1 MKTYKYILSVV
12 LFITAVISCTQD
24 EFGSLDFVDT
34 AVAPKNV
41 TALFSVTQDNT
52 GTVTIAP
59 NSEGAV
65 SYDVYPGD
73 ATTEFVKVAQGKSL
87 KHVYAE
93 GNYNVK
99 IVATG
104 ITGLKTESTLPLV
117 VSFKAPENLVAE
129 ILNDPTVSK
138 KVNVT
143 VTADYATS
151 FEVYFGEEGNDEPVP
166 ANIGETASYVYQEA
180 GTYSIRVVAKS
191 AAIETTE
198 YTEEF
203 EVTEILQPLVKAP
216 TPPARNAADVISMFS
231 DKYTQTTVDMFVTDW
246 SVVALQEEI
255 TIQDNKTL
263 VYRELSYA
271 GIITEVE
278 PMNASGM
285 EFFHFDVW
293 STNVE
298 TFKVKFVD
306 FNGTGWNN
314 GSDNIEFEVERAI
327 TEEGKWMSFDIP
339 LSDFE
344 GVPFSD
350 INQMV
355 ISALPVG
362 TVFLD
367 NMYFYKMS
375 DEQFDGGFVINGDF
389 ESGAEPWTIGVGTD
403 PVPLATTGGNTYYS
417 VNVANAGNPW
427 EVNMSQKLEII
438 NGATYTLSF
447 DAWSDTDRPIL
458 PGIGLSADPW
468 TNVTQEV
475 NITTTKQ
482 TYTITLT
489 ANAGASDARVFFDL
503 GAAAGAV
510 NIDNV
515 SLFLENLVT
524 NGDFENGAEPW
535 TIGVGTDPVPLA
547 TTGGNTYYSVNVAN
561 AGNPWEVNMSQKLEI
576 INGTTYTLSFDA
588 WSDTDRPILPGIGL
602 SADPWTNVTQ
612 EVSITTTKQTYEITL
627 TANAGASDARVFF
640 DLGAAAGAV
649 NIDNVSLFIKN

>member
-1 MKTYKYILSVV
+1 MIIMKTYKYILSVV

-34 AVAPKNV
+34 AVAPTNV

-129 ILNDPTVSK
+129 ILNDVAISK

-180 GTYSIRVVAKS
+180 GIYTIRVVAKS

-203 EVTEILQPLVKAP
+203 EVTAILQPLVKAP
-216 TPPARNAADVISMFS
+216 TPPTRNATDVISMFS

-355 ISALPVG
+355 ISAVPVG

-403 PVPLATTGGNTYYS
+403 PVPVVTTGGNTYYS

-438 NGATYTLSF
+438 YGATYTLSF

-468 TNVTQEV
+468 TNVTEEV

-482 TYTITLT
+482 RYTIT
-489 ANAGASDARVFFDL
+489 
-503 GAAAGAV
+503 
-510 NIDNV
+510 
-515 SLFLENLVT
+515 E
-524 NGDFENGAEPW
+524 
-535 TIGVGTDPVPLA
+535 
-547 TTGGNTYYSVNVAN
+547 
-561 AGNPWEVNMSQKLEI
+561 
-576 INGTTYTLSFDA
+576 
-588 WSDTDRPILPGIGL
+588 
-602 SADPWTNVTQ
+602 
-612 EVSITTTKQTYEITL
+612 
-627 TANAGASDARVFF
+627 
-640 DLGAAAGAV
+640 
-649 NIDNVSLFIKN
+649 